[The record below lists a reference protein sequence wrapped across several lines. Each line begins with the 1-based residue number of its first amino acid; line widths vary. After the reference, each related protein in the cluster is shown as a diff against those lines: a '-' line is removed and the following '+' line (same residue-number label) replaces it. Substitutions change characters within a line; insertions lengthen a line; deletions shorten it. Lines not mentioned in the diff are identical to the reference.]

1 MADVLSGGSPDREPR
16 RWRRAVI
23 ALAAALVIVGVGVLQ
38 LGRVHHRATSAPMP
52 IPVVTLSP
60 RVMPAPSRVDAPPVV
75 PRFDGVVTR
84 LARGSELIVG
94 GPHPAVLGGTAQWL
108 RQLPVGADEVVS
120 KILPVPAGLVIAVQ
134 RLQLSDQ
141 PSSKIYLV
149 RPNAAT
155 VVLLTAADEV
165 VAGVDG
171 ARVYALCYGPSGT
184 TRPGTL
190 LEVALSGKVLARHSV
205 PAGRTLQADTAAGL
219 LIAEYPPTGNGP
231 ADLRIVDRRTLAVR
245 QQLGKVGFVIAAT
258 STRVAW
264 TPAGCTSQCDLTI
277 AELPT
282 GARRTLMVAHDCGVG
297 TLAFN
302 PNGRTVA
309 VSYYGR
315 RHPQQPGGSAPGF
328 VEIVN
333 LNTGSR
339 KRLPGVE
346 TGIKQSA
353 DLSWTPDG
361 SSLAIGVGLAGNVRR
376 VGLWP
381 AAGGPVHLLPG
392 HFSGDSPPSALLA
405 L

>member
-1 MADVLSGGSPDREPR
+1 MADVLTGGSPDREPR

-23 ALAAALVIVGVGVLQ
+23 ALAAALLIGGVGVLQ

-52 IPVVTLSP
+52 TPVVTLSP
-60 RVMPAPSRVDAPPVV
+60 RATPAPARVNAPPVV

-84 LARGSELIVG
+84 LPRGSELIVG
-94 GPHPAVLGGTAQWL
+94 GPHPAVLGGTAPWL
-108 RQLPVGADEVVS
+108 RQLPVGAEEVVS

-134 RLQLSDQ
+134 RLLQLPDQ

-155 VVLLTAADEV
+155 VVLLTAADET

-171 ARVYALCYGPSGT
+171 ARVYALRYGPSGT

-205 PAGRTLQADTAAGL
+205 PAGLTLQADTAVGL
-219 LIAEYPPTGNGP
+219 LIAEYPTTGNGP
-231 ADLRIVDRRTLAVR
+231 ADLRIVDRRTLTVR

-282 GARRTLMVAHDCGVG
+282 GARHTLRVAHNYVVG

-302 PNGRTVA
+302 PDGRTVA
-309 VSYYGR
+309 VSYAG

-339 KRLPGVE
+339 QRLPGVA
-346 TGIKQSA
+346 TGSKQSA

-361 SSLAIGVGLAGNVRR
+361 SSLAIGVGLDGNVRR

-381 AAGGPVHLLPG
+381 TTGGPVHLLPG
-392 HFSGDSPPSALLA
+392 RFSGDSPPSALL
-405 L
+405 

>member
-1 MADVLSGGSPDREPR
+1 MADVLTGGSPDREPR

-23 ALAAALVIVGVGVLQ
+23 ALAAALVIGGVGVLQ

-52 IPVVTLSP
+52 TPVVTLSP
-60 RVMPAPSRVDAPPVV
+60 RATPAPARVNALPVV

-94 GPHPAVLGGTAQWL
+94 GPHPAVLGGTAPWL
-108 RQLPVGADEVVS
+108 RRLPVGADEVVS

-141 PSSKIYLV
+141 PSSKIYFV
-149 RPNAAT
+149 RPSAAT
-155 VVLLTAADEV
+155 VVLLTAADEM

-171 ARVYALCYGPSGT
+171 ARVYALRYGPSGT

-190 LEVALSGKVLARHSV
+190 LDVALSGKVLARHSV
-205 PAGRTLQADTAAGL
+205 PAGLTLQADTAAGL
-219 LIAEYPPTGNGP
+219 LIAEYPTTGNGP
-231 ADLRIVDRRTLAVR
+231 ADLRIVDRRTLAGR
-245 QQLGKVGFVIAAT
+245 QQLGKVGFVVAAT

-282 GARRTLMVAHDCGVG
+282 GARHTLMVAHDYGVG

-302 PNGRTVA
+302 PDGRTVA
-309 VSYYGR
+309 VSYVGR
-315 RHPQQPGGSAPGF
+315 HSQQSGGSAPGF

-361 SSLAIGVGLAGNVRR
+361 SSLAIGVGLDGNVRR

-381 AAGGPVHLLPG
+381 ATGGPVHLLPG
-392 HFSGDSPPSALLA
+392 RFSGDSPPSALLA